1 MNARIQGHKILDI
14 DATFARD
21 FGPKFI
27 KSGNII
33 AEMNIIMTGP
43 NLNTRFLS
51 LSRFINS
58 HHPPN
63 ITSNIALMIVNFSIL
78 N

>member
-1 MNARIQGHKILDI
+1 MNARIQGHNILHI

-33 AEMNIIMTGP
+33 AEMNIIITGP
-43 NLNTRFLS
+43 YLKTRL
-51 LSRFINS
+51 
-58 HHPPN
+58 
-63 ITSNIALMIVNFSIL
+63 
-78 N
+78 